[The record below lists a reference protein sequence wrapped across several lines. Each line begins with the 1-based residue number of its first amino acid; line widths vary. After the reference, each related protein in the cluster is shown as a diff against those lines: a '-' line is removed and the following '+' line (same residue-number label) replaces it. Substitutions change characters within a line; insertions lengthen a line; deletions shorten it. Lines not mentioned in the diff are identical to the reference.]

1 MNDSL
6 TSRDEWENRPCF
18 HGRRDSKM
26 REWQLAGLPALKRFA
41 QLAADDDNHGLV
53 CRHFLLS
60 FYEGLSPDFDL
71 ASLREL
77 PSELQEDAL
86 AIIRLDW
93 CGAALH
99 TYLPD
104 GHLHLDQWAGED
116 ISQFEPQ

>member
-1 MNDSL
+1 MNESL
-6 TSRDEWENRPCF
+6 ISRDEWDSLP
-18 HGRRDSKM
+18 HIDGRRDTKI
-26 REWQLAGLPALKRFA
+26 RDWQLAGLPALERVA
-41 QLAADDDNHGLV
+41 ELAATDDSQGLV
-53 CRHFLLS
+53 CRQFLLS

-77 PSELQEDAL
+77 PSDLQEDAL

-99 TYLPD
+99 TYLAD

-116 ISQFEPQ
+116 ISHFEPQ